1 MTSGPRPL
9 AAVVLLVVIE
19 PELPAVVGAAHQL
32 APAASVAVIQ
42 PTVTGTVAVTLAVL
56 AGLLGG
62 AAPPPV
68 IVPARA
74 SLT

>member
-1 MTSGPRPL
+1 MVEE
-9 AAVVLLVVIE
+9 AELL
-19 PELPAVVGAAHQL
+19 AVVGGAHEL
-32 APAASVAVIQ
+32 APAAGVPVVAAAI
-42 PTVTGTVAVTLAVL
+42 TRSVAVTLAVL

-68 IVPARA
+68 IVPALA